1 MSATQG
7 IPLTFPS
14 WNDLLDVQTSEQEE
28 EKVVKGASRGKEARE
43 QELKGAAADAMSKSH
58 TLFVPSSR
66 PIKDEKSD
74 EKVSVL
80 RTWAKGAVWVG
91 ETSSTSSPLCSPPPR
106 PRLSVTPYFF

>member
-14 WNDLLDVQTSEQEE
+14 WNDLLDVQTSEEEE
-28 EKVVKGASRGKEARE
+28 EKVVKDSSKGKEARE

-66 PIKDEKSD
+66 PKKDEKSD
-74 EKVSVL
+74 EKVSIL
-80 RTWAKGAVWVG
+80 KTWAQGAVWVG
-91 ETSSTSSPLCSPPPR
+91 ETSSTSSPLCPPPPR
-106 PRLSVTPYFF
+106 ARLSVTPYFF